1 MCAHVLGGTSLASCS
16 NYVLRRTAID
26 NKKVYGTD
34 TPTRLLRNFYVDDL
48 LKSMK
53 DVQAAKQL
61 LQNVI
66 NMCKSGGFNLTKFM
80 SNSKE
85 LLATIPEEKRKE
97 GVKDKDLSGDL
108 PNDKALGIC
117 WNIEK
122 DTFSFKINLDRK
134 PITKRGLLSMISS
147 IYDPL
152 GYAAPFVLEGRQILQ
167 RLCNKNVQWDE
178 IVQQDVQSDWAK
190 WVEQMNQ
197 LENLPISRCI
207 QPADFGE
214 IKSVT
219 LHHFSDASEN
229 GYGQCSYIRLVDYD
243 NRVHCS
249 FLLGKSRVVPK
260 KFISIP
266 RLELTAALLSVKMA
280 CLLKKEL
287 DISCVDE
294 VFWTDSKVVLGYITN
309 TVKRFKTFVA
319 NRVQQIKEK
328 TDVQQWRY
336 VPTKENPADDASR
349 GLNAAREN
357 SSSRWFQGPSFLWQE
372 DKIWEKQ
379 TVNEELSEDDP
390 EIKKDIKV
398 CTIIKNKRIIAHLS
412 EKVSSWSKMKRIS
425 AIALCY
431 KQRLLQSVQRKK
443 GINIDDR
450 FNQLN
455 RRS

>member
-1 MCAHVLGGTSLASCS
+1 
-16 NYVLRRTAID
+16 
-26 NKKVYGTD
+26 
-34 TPTRLLRNFYVDDL
+34 
-48 LKSMK
+48 
-53 DVQAAKQL
+53 
-61 LQNVI
+61 
-66 NMCKSGGFNLTKFM
+66 MCKSGAFNLTKFM

-229 GYGQCSYIRLVDYD
+229 GYGQCSYIRLVGND

-249 FLLGKSRVVPK
+249 LLLGKSRVVPK

-266 RLELTAALLSVKMA
+266 SMELTAAFLSVKIA
-280 CLLKKEL
+280 CLSKKEL
-287 DISCVDE
+287 DVNCVHE
-294 VFWTDSKVVLGYITN
+294 KFWTDSKVVLGYITN
-309 TVKRFKTFVA
+309 TIKSLKPLLLIESRKLRRKLMLSSGVTF
-319 NRVQQIKEK
+319 QLKKI
-328 TDVQQWRY
+328 
-336 VPTKENPADDASR
+336 
-349 GLNAAREN
+349 L
-357 SSSRWFQGPSFLWQE
+357 LMMHQE
-372 DKIWEKQ
+372 
-379 TVNEELSEDDP
+379 
-390 EIKKDIKV
+390 
-398 CTIIKNKRIIAHLS
+398 A
-412 EKVSSWSKMKRIS
+412 
-425 AIALCY
+425 
-431 KQRLLQSVQRKK
+431 
-443 GINIDDR
+443 
-450 FNQLN
+450 
-455 RRS
+455 